1 MEDIIMNEIIQ
12 NIISV
17 VVTAVILP
25 LISYA
30 GTRLI
35 SYLNSKIK
43 NEKAK
48 DLLTKTTTVVTNAV
62 RAVFQT
68 YVDSLKQSGEVGKEA
83 QIETLNQTKNIA
95 LTQLSEDVKEYIKS
109 KFGDINTWLKTQ
121 IEATI
126 NLIKN

>member
-1 MEDIIMNEIIQ
+1 MNEVLL
-12 NIISV
+12 NILSV

-43 NEKAK
+43 DEKAK
-48 DLLTKTTTVVTNAV
+48 EFLSQATTVVTNAV

-68 YVDSLKQSGEVGKEA
+68 YVESLKKSGNFGAEA
-83 QIETLNQTKNIA
+83 QLEALNKAKDIA
-95 LTQLSEDVKEYIKS
+95 LSQLSEEVKDYITKNY
-109 KFGDINTWLKTQ
+109 GDINNWLTTQ

>member
-1 MEDIIMNEIIQ
+1 MNEILL
-12 NIISV
+12 NILSV

-43 NEKAK
+43 DEKARE
-48 DLLTKTTTVVTNAV
+48 LLTQATGVVTNAV

-68 YVDSLKQSGEVGKEA
+68 YVESLKKSGNFGAEA
-83 QIETLNQTKNIA
+83 QLEALNKAKEIA
-95 LTQLSEDVKEYIKS
+95 LSQLSEEVKEYITTNY
-109 KFGDINTWLKTQ
+109 GDINNWLTTQ

>member
-1 MEDIIMNEIIQ
+1 MNEIIL

-48 DLLTKTTTVVTNAV
+48 DLLTQATTVVTNAV

-68 YVDSLKQSGEVGKEA
+68 YVDSLKKSGEFGKEA
-83 QIETLNQTKNIA
+83 QIEALNQTKNIA
-95 LTQLSEDVKEYIKS
+95 LTQLSEDVKEYIQNN
-109 KFGDINTWLKTQ
+109 FGDINTWLTTQ

>member
-1 MEDIIMNEIIQ
+1 MNEIIL

-43 NEKAK
+43 DEKARE
-48 DLLTKTTTVVTNAV
+48 LLTQATGVVTNAV

-68 YVDSLKQSGEVGKEA
+68 YVESLKKSGNFGAEA
-83 QIETLNQTKNIA
+83 QLEALNKAKEIA
-95 LTQLSEDVKEYIKS
+95 LSQLSEEVKEYITTNY
-109 KFGDINTWLKTQ
+109 GDINNWLTTQ

>member
-1 MEDIIMNEIIQ
+1 MNEVLL
-12 NIISV
+12 NILSV

-35 SYLNSKIK
+35 TYLNSKIK
-43 NEKAK
+43 DEKARE
-48 DLLTKTTTVVTNAV
+48 LLTQATGVVTNAV

-68 YVDSLKQSGEVGKEA
+68 YVESLKKSGNFGAEA
-83 QIETLNQTKNIA
+83 QLEALNKAKDIA
-95 LTQLSEDVKEYIKS
+95 LSQLSEEVKDYITKNY
-109 KFGDINTWLKTQ
+109 GDINNWLTTQ